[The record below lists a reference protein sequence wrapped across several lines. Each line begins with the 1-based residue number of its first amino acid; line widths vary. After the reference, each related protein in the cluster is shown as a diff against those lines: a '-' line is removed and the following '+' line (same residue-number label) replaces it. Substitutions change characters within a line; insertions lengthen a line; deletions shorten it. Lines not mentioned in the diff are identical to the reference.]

1 MGDMETP
8 GQTPPQRR
16 RDPAWV
22 WYALAGGAL
31 LVILV
36 AEFSGLLDALGP

>member
-1 MGDMETP
+1 MTTP
-8 GQTPPQRR
+8 HDAPPQRR

-22 WYALAGGAL
+22 WYVIAAAVFAL
-31 LVILV
+31 ILA